1 MRAGSLATGICA
13 SGAGS
18 ASSSPVAARSQI
30 STVVPTPCSLRM
42 RAAPPDCCAMPYT
55 WLRPSP
61 VPFTPLVV
69 KNGSNTLATSSGAM
83 PSPLSVTA
91 MRT

>member
-1 MRAGSLATGICA
+1 MRAACLMAGMRAGD
-13 SGAGS
+13 AGS
-18 ASSSPVAARSQI
+18 ASSWPSAVRSQI
-30 STVVPTPCSLRM
+30 STVVPTPGSLRM

-55 WLRPSP
+55 WLRPRP

-69 KNGSNTLATSSGAM
+69 KKGSNTLATRSGAM